1 MYGRMTGYFMVN
13 EDLKTH
19 HRNVVGNIQIT
30 LKYLVIGT
38 AYLIIS
44 DD

>member
-1 MYGRMTGYFMVN
+1 MYGGMADYFMVN

-38 AYLIIS
+38 AYLVIS
-44 DD
+44 ND